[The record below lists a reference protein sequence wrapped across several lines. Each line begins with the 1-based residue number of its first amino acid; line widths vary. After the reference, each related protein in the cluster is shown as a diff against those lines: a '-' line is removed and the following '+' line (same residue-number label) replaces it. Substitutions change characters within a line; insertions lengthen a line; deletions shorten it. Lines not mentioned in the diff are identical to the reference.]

1 VPLLLQKM
9 RGYRRIDAAAQ
20 PHHHTL
26 FAHGLILRTGRGT
39 HPS

>member
-9 RGYRRIDAAAQ
+9 RGYRRIDAATQ
-20 PHHHTL
+20 SHHHTL
-26 FAHGLILRTGRGT
+26 FTHNLILRTGRGT